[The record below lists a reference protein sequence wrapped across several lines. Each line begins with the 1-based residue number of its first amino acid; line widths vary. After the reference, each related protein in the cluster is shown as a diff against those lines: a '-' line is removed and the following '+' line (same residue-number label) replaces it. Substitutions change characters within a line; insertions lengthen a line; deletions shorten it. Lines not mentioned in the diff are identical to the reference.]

1 LIFGK
6 NFGASITTY
15 EQSDKTWACV
25 FELPT
30 ADTVCDTAVAV
41 ATLPTPAFRIKS
53 YFNERSEATFVIS
66 DGETDRAL
74 LLLLLLE
81 LELDRRRSGS
91 GGDDDETNRTLPFE
105 LDRRS
110 GGEGCACACF
120 VKQ

>member
-81 LELDRRRSGS
+81 LDRRRSGS
-91 GGDDDETNRTLPFE
+91 GDDDDVTNRTLPLE